1 MFTDVDVV
9 SDVIS
14 AMRLGKPH
22 STRTER
28 RAPWAV
34 RHEPFAGAGF
44 HLVLEGTCWL
54 TPPDGTRI
62 ELRAGDVAFL
72 PHGSGHALAGDPAAP
87 TDVPPVPL
95 TDPSDDLEKGAG
107 PRTVML
113 CGAYLMDR
121 SWPHPLLRELPDLV
135 HLPGGLGRHQSLR
148 GAVELL
154 ATELTWPRLGRDAV
168 VPALLDALLLYMT
181 RAWLEDQPEGSGW
194 TTAVR
199 DPAVRT
205 ALLGIHSTPGQQ
217 WTVASLGELAG
228 LSRAAFARRFTSLI
242 GQPPLAYLTWW
253 RMILAARLLRAS
265 DAPLRTVSAQ
275 VGYTS
280 EFAFGA
286 AFKRQHGLTPGAYR
300 RKGTT

>member
-1 MFTDVDVV
+1 VDVV

-14 AMRLGKPH
+14 AMRMGRPH
-22 STRTER
+22 SARTER
-28 RAPWAV
+28 RTPWAA

-54 TPPDGTRI
+54 TPPDGTRV

-72 PHGSGHALAGDPAAP
+72 PHGSAHSLTGDPTTPIDVAP
-87 TDVPPVPL
+87 SPL
-95 TDPSDDLEKGAG
+95 TGNETGGDTGTG

-154 ATELTWPRLGRDAV
+154 ATELTWPRIGRDAV
-168 VPALLDALLLYMT
+168 VPALLDALLLYMI

-199 DPAVRT
+199 DQAVRT
-205 ALLGIHSTPGQQ
+205 ALLGIHSAPGQQ
-217 WTVASLGELAG
+217 WTVASLAAQAG
-228 LSRAAFARRFTSLI
+228 LSRAAFARRFTSMI

-265 DAPLRTVSAQ
+265 DAPLRTVAEQ

-286 AFKRQHGLTPGAYR
+286 AFKREHGITPGAYR
-300 RKGTT
+300 RNGAT

>member
-1 MFTDVDVV
+1 MFADVDVV

-54 TPPDGTRI
+54 TTPDGTRI

-72 PHGSGHALAGDPAAP
+72 PHGGAHALAGDPTAP
-87 TDVPPVPL
+87 TEVPPVPL
-95 TDPSDDLEKGAG
+95 TAPSDDPDNDTG

-154 ATELTWPRLGRDAV
+154 ATELAWPRLGRDAV
-168 VPALLDALLLYMT
+168 VPALLDALLLYMI

-205 ALLGIHSTPGQQ
+205 ALLGIHSTPGRQ

-228 LSRAAFARRFTSLI
+228 LSRAAFARRFTSLV
-242 GQPPLAYLTWW
+242 GQPPLGYLTWW

-265 DAPLRTVSAQ
+265 DAPLRSVAAQ

>member
-1 MFTDVDVV
+1 VDVV

-28 RAPWAV
+28 RTPWAA
-34 RHEPFAGAGF
+34 RHEAFAGAGF

-54 TPPDGTRI
+54 TPPDGTRV

-72 PHGSGHALAGDPAAP
+72 PHGSAHSLVGDPATPA
-87 TDVPPVPL
+87 DVPPSPL
-95 TDPSDDLEKGAG
+95 TDPGASDDTGAG

-154 ATELTWPRLGRDAV
+154 ATELTWPRVGRDAA
-168 VPALLDALLLYMT
+168 VPALLDALLLYMI

-199 DPAVRT
+199 DQAVRA
-205 ALLGIHSTPGQQ
+205 ALLGIHSTPSRQ

-228 LSRAAFARRFTSLI
+228 LSRAAFSRRFTSMI
-242 GQPPLAYLTWW
+242 GQPPMAYLTWW

-265 DAPLRTVSAQ
+265 DAPLRTVAEQ
-275 VGYTS
+275 VGYSS

-286 AFKRQHGLTPGAYR
+286 AFKREHGTTPGTYR
-300 RKGTT
+300 RNGAT

>member
-1 MFTDVDVV
+1 VDVV
-9 SDVIS
+9 SDVIT

-22 STRTER
+22 SSRTER

-44 HLVLEGTCWL
+44 HLVIEGTCWL
-54 TPPDGTRI
+54 TTPAGTRI
-62 ELRAGDVAFL
+62 ELRAGDAAFL
-72 PHGSGHALAGDPAAP
+72 PHGSAHGLAGDPAAS
-87 TDVPPVPL
+87 TDVPASPL
-95 TDPSDDLEKGAG
+95 TSPDSTDDTADG
-107 PRTVML
+107 PRTVLL

-154 ATELTWPRLGRDAV
+154 ATELASPRLGRDAV
-168 VPALLDALLLYMT
+168 VPALLDALLLYMI
-181 RAWLEDQPEGSGW
+181 RAWLEDQPDDGGW

-205 ALLGIHSTPGQQ
+205 ALLGIHSTPSRQ

-228 LSRAAFARRFTSLI
+228 LSRAAFARRFTALI
-242 GQPPLAYLTWW
+242 GQPPLTYLTWW
-253 RMILAARLLRAS
+253 RMILAARLLHGS
-265 DAPLRTVSAQ
+265 DAPLRTVAEQ
-275 VGYTS
+275 VGYSS

-286 AFKRQHGLTPGAYR
+286 AFKRQHGQTPGAYR
-300 RKGTT
+300 RNGTT

>member
-1 MFTDVDVV
+1 VDVV

-22 STRTER
+22 SARTER

-44 HLVLEGTCWL
+44 HLVLEGSCWL
-54 TPPDGTRI
+54 TPPDGTRV

-72 PHGSGHALAGDPAAP
+72 PHGSAHSLTGDPTTPA
-87 TDVPPVPL
+87 DVPPSPL
-95 TDPSDDLEKGAG
+95 TDPGADDDTGTG
-107 PRTVML
+107 SRTVML

-154 ATELTWPRLGRDAV
+154 ATELAWPRLGRDAV
-168 VPALLDALLLYMT
+168 VPALLDALLLYMI

-199 DPAVRT
+199 DQAVRA
-205 ALLGIHSTPGQQ
+205 ALLGIHSAPSRP

-228 LSRAAFARRFTSLI
+228 LSRAAFARRFTSMI
-242 GQPPLAYLTWW
+242 GQPPMAYLTWW

-265 DAPLRTVSAQ
+265 DAPLRTVAEQ

-286 AFKRQHGLTPGAYR
+286 AFKREHGTTPGAYR
-300 RKGTT
+300 RNGAT

>member
-1 MFTDVDVV
+1 MDVV

-14 AMRLGKPH
+14 AMRMGKPH
-22 STRTER
+22 SARTEW

-44 HLVLEGTCWL
+44 HLVIEGTCWL
-54 TPPDGTRI
+54 TPPDGTRV

-72 PHGSGHALAGDPAAP
+72 PHGSAHSLTGDP
-87 TDVPPVPL
+87 TTSDDVPPSPL
-95 TDPSDDLEKGAG
+95 TDPGAGDDTGAG

-154 ATELTWPRLGRDAV
+154 ATELTWPKLGRDAV
-168 VPALLDALLLYMT
+168 VPALLDALLLYMI

-199 DPAVRT
+199 DQAVRA
-205 ALLGIHSTPGQQ
+205 ALLGIHSTPSRQ

-228 LSRAAFARRFTSLI
+228 LSRAAFARRFTSMI
-242 GQPPLAYLTWW
+242 GQPPMAYLTWW

-265 DAPLRTVSAQ
+265 DAPLRTVAVQ

-286 AFKRQHGLTPGAYR
+286 AFKREHGTTPGAYR
-300 RKGTT
+300 RNGAT

>member
-1 MFTDVDVV
+1 MDVV
-9 SDVIS
+9 SDVIT
-14 AMRLGKPH
+14 AMRLGRPH

-28 RAPWAV
+28 RTPWAA

-44 HLVLEGTCWL
+44 HLVIEGTCWL
-54 TPPDGTRI
+54 TMADTRI

-72 PHGSGHALAGDPAAP
+72 PHGSAHALAGDPTVS
-87 TDVPPVPL
+87 TDVQPSPL
-95 TDPSDDLEKGAG
+95 TDPGTTEDDTDG

-154 ATELTWPRLGRDAV
+154 ATELAWPRLGRDAV
-168 VPALLDALLLYMT
+168 VPALLDALLLYMI
-181 RAWLEDQPEGSGW
+181 RAWLEDQPDGSGW

-205 ALLGIHSTPGQQ
+205 ALLGVHSSPSRQ
-217 WTVASLGELAG
+217 WTVAELGALAG
-228 LSRAAFARRFTSLI
+228 LSRAAFARRFTALV
-242 GQPPLAYLTWW
+242 GQPPLTYLTWW
-253 RMILAARLLRAS
+253 RMILAARLLRGS
-265 DAPLRTVSAQ
+265 DSPLRTVAAQ
-275 VGYTS
+275 VGYSS

-286 AFKRQHGLTPGAYR
+286 AFKRQHGQTPGAYR
-300 RKGTT
+300 RNE